1 MSPSFGI
8 RQLPKAHR
16 NRTSFSRAH
25 NDTVENVHHRN
36 EEQKH
41 SESFSE
47 AVERVFVQH
56 EQNEGIWK
64 PNDEKQRRKRYSTA

>member
-8 RQLPKAHR
+8 RQLPKAHH
-16 NRTSFSRAH
+16 SFSRAH
-25 NDTVENVHHRN
+25 NDTIEDVHHRN
-36 EEQKH
+36 EKQKH
-41 SESFSE
+41 GESFSE

-64 PNDEKQRRKRYSTA
+64 PNDEKQRRKGYSTA